1 MDVKIVER
9 KPQVQVD
16 ADSPYNAVMT
26 RVFAARGVNIEQEL
40 DRPLSK
46 LLPYKDLK
54 GIDEAIAVLVDAMD
68 KQQKIVVL
76 GDFDTDGATST
87 ALFITAMRKFGYD
100 NVDFVIPN
108 RFEHGYGL
116 SPKIAEVIVEAHQPD
131 VVVTVDNG
139 ISSIEG
145 VACLK
150 AQNVRVVITDHHLY
164 SGQLPDA
171 DAIVNP
177 NQEGC
182 TFASKNLAGVGV
194 VFYLM
199 VGLRKAL
206 HTSDWFER
214 VHCSVPS
221 MKDQLDLVALGTVAD
236 VVKLDAN
243 NRILVHHGLEVI
255 RQRRSKI
262 GLSALL
268 ALGRRDQSQVLA
280 SDLSYCIGPRLNAA
294 GRLSDMGIGVRCL
307 TTENPIEADN
317 IADKLNQLNI
327 ERRQIEIDMQDQA
340 QNLLGEIHFNP
351 DQVEGICLYNPEW
364 HQGVIGI
371 LASRVKEQYHR
382 PTIIFTKDKDGE
394 LKGSGRSL
402 AKLNIRDAI
411 CDISVLHP
419 GLILKF
425 GGHAMAAGLSIVAER
440 FDEFVRAFNVVVSR
454 KLTLDD
460 LNSTIFTDGVL
471 NSAYLK
477 LDFIRQL
484 RKCGPWGQGFP
495 EPIFEG
501 TFTIAD
507 QRLVGNNHLKMI
519 FEVDELVSVNAILFN
534 ADTSQWP
541 NADCDTAHVAY
552 KLDIN
557 EYRGRQQVQLIIE
570 HINPVYI
577 NEYSECE

>member
-9 KPQVQVD
+9 KPQVQ
-16 ADSPYNAVMT
+16 ADNDSVYGAVLA
-26 RVFAARGVNIEQEL
+26 RIFAARGVHIDQEL

-46 LLPYKDLK
+46 LLPYTDLQ
-54 GIDEAIAVLVDAMD
+54 GITEAISVLVAAMD
-68 KQQKIVVL
+68 KKQKIVVL

-87 ALFITAMRKFGYD
+87 ALFITTMRKFGYH
-100 NVDFVIPN
+100 NVDFIIPN

-116 SPKIAEVIVEAHQPD
+116 SPKIAEVMIETHQPD

-145 VACLK
+145 VAYLK
-150 AQNVRVVITDHHLY
+150 AQGVQVVITDHHLY
-164 SGQLPDA
+164 SGQLPNA

-177 NQEGC
+177 NQAGC

-199 VGLRKAL
+199 VGLRKVL
-206 HTSDWFER
+206 HTNGWFER
-214 VHCSVPS
+214 VQCSVPS

-243 NRILVHHGLEVI
+243 NRILIHHGLEVI

-268 ALGRRDQSQVLA
+268 ALGRRDQSQILA

-294 GRLSDMGIGVRCL
+294 GRLSDMSIGVRCL
-307 TTENPIEADN
+307 ITENPIEADS

-340 QNLLGEIHFNP
+340 QSLLGEVRFNP
-351 DQVEGICLYNPEW
+351 NQVEGICLCNPEW

-382 PTIIFTKDKDGE
+382 PTIIFTQGDEGE

-411 CDISVLHP
+411 CDISVRHP
-419 GLILKF
+419 GLVLKF

-440 FDEFVRAFNVVVSR
+440 FEEFVGAFNTVVSE

-460 LNSTIFTDGVL
+460 LNSTIFTDGPL
-471 NSAYLK
+471 NNAYLK
-477 LDFIRQL
+477 LDFARQL

-501 TFTIAD
+501 TFVVID
-507 QRLVGNNHLKMI
+507 QRIVGNNHLKMI
-519 FEVDELVSVNAILFN
+519 FEIDELVSVNAILFN
-534 ADTSQWP
+534 ADTTQWP
-541 NADCDTAHVAY
+541 NEDCDEVRVAY

-570 HINPVYI
+570 HIEPVYI
-577 NEYSECE
+577 PEFS